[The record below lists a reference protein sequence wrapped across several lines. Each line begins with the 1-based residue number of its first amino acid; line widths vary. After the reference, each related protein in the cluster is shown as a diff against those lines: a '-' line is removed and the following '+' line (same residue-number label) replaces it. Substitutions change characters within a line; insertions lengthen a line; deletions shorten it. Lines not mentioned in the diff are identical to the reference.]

1 MSAAVGKK
9 LRQAREALGLTLE
22 QVAQETHIRLHY
34 LRAMEAGQFD
44 AMPSRVQ
51 ARGFLR
57 SYAGHLRIDVEPLFE
72 AWEGDALL
80 TFMPPEEQAESDAE
94 GAPDADATAG
104 AKADADEP
112 AAVEET
118 ATGLAAVGET
128 LRTQRELLGLSRED
142 VERHTH
148 LRIHYLQ
155 VLERGDM
162 EALPSAVQ
170 GTGMLKNYAEF
181 LGLDPEPLL
190 LRFAEDLQS
199 QLFERRRQGTHRS
212 RVTREPQKKLSMSRR
227 FFSRDILIGGS
238 IVIFLIV
245 FALWAGMR
253 IATARSA
260 EEPEPTP
267 PSIADVLL
275 PSSTASIEPT
285 ATATIPS
292 PLDEAADADADAAA
306 GGPAVVVIEDPFA
319 LEDAER
325 LIRIQI
331 VIHQRAY
338 MRITVDGEVEFDGRV
353 IPGAAYAFA
362 GDAGVEILTGNAA
375 GLHVTYNEVELGVLG
390 FYGEVVNFV
399 ITADGIQTPTPT
411 ISPTATETPQAT
423 LTPTRTPVP

>member
-22 QVAQETHIRLHY
+22 QVSQETHIRLYY

-44 AMPSRVQ
+44 IIPSRVQ

-57 SYAGHLRIDVEPLFE
+57 SYAGHLRIDVQPLFD

-80 TFMPPEEQAESDAE
+80 TFMPSEEQPESDIE
-94 GAPDADATAG
+94 GALEADATEEG
-104 AKADADEP
+104 VDADIDLEGSSVVDQP
-112 AAVEET
+112 
-118 ATGLAAVGET
+118 ATGLGAIGET
-128 LRTQRELLGLSRED
+128 LRSQRELLGLSRED

-155 VLERGDM
+155 ALERGDM
-162 EALPSAVQ
+162 DALPSTVQ
-170 GTGMLKNYAEF
+170 GSGMLKNYAEF

-199 QLFERRRQGTHRS
+199 KLFERRQSIPS
-212 RVTREPQKKLSMSRR
+212 RNRVSRDPQTTNNYPRR
-227 FFSRDILIGGS
+227 IFSRDVVISGF
-238 IVIFLIV
+238 IVVFLIV
-245 FALWAGMR
+245 FALWAGIR
-253 IATARSA
+253 IATVRSM
-260 EEPEPTP
+260 EEAVPTP

-275 PSSTASIEPT
+275 PSATATIEPT
-285 ATATIPS
+285 VTATIPS
-292 PLDEAADADADAAA
+292 PIDEAADAEVGGAAQV
-306 GGPAVVVIEDPFA
+306 AVEDPFA

-331 VIHQRAY
+331 EIRQRAY

-362 GDAGVEILTGNAA
+362 GDEAVEILTGNAA
-375 GLHVTYNEVELGVLG
+375 GLHVTYNGAELGVLG

-411 ISPTATETPQAT
+411 ISPTATETPQT
-423 LTPTRTPVP
+423 TPTLSPTPVP

>member
-34 LRAMEAGQFD
+34 LRAMEAGQFN

-80 TFMPPEEQAESDAE
+80 TFMPPEEQAESGAEGTPDAE
-94 GAPDADATAG
+94 AE

-155 VLERGDM
+155 ALERGDM
-162 EALPSAVQ
+162 DALPSTVQ

-199 QLFERRRQGTHRS
+199 QLFERRRQGTSRS

-306 GGPAVVVIEDPFA
+306 GGPAVVVTEDPFA

-325 LIRIQI
+325 PIRIQI
-331 VIHQRAY
+331 VIRQRAY

-411 ISPTATETPQAT
+411 ISPTATETPKTT
-423 LTPTRTPVP
+423 LTPTPTPVP